1 MENTDLKNQAA
12 IDKIK
17 ALVKAIDICLF
28 CTNLRDNDGLTT
40 RPMSTQDVDEYGNL
54 WFFSA
59 KDSTKN
65 EEITKDSKVQLFY
78 SHPSKSSYMILNG
91 AAEISF
97 DKDKIKQY
105 WSPLAKTWF
114 KEGIDDSN
122 ISLIKVNTKS
132 AYYWDVEGNQMIN
145 FFKMIAS
152 VATGT
157 NLVDA
162 KAGNLSV

>member
-1 MENTDLKNQAA
+1 
-12 IDKIK
+12 
-17 ALVKAIDICLF
+17 
-28 CTNLRDNDGLTT
+28 
-40 RPMSTQDVDEYGNL
+40 
-54 WFFSA
+54 
-59 KDSTKN
+59 
-65 EEITKDSKVQLFY
+65 
-78 SHPSKSSYMILNG
+78 MILNG

-114 KEGIDDSN
+114 KEGIDDPN

-162 KAGNLSV
+162 KAGNLEV

>member
-91 AAEISF
+91 ATEISF

-114 KEGIDDSN
+114 KEGIDDPN

-132 AYYWDVEGNQMIN
+132 AYYWDVEGNQMVN

-162 KAGNLSV
+162 KAGNLEV

>member
-17 ALVKAIDICLF
+17 VLVKAIDICLF

-40 RPMSTQDVDEYGNL
+40 RPMSTQAVDEYGNL

-91 AAEISF
+91 TAELSF

-114 KEGIDDSN
+114 KEGIEDPN

-152 VATGT
+152 VATGS

-162 KAGNLSV
+162 KEGNLKV